1 MRIAVRVA
9 CLALVTLT
17 AACHREPLITTRLV
31 DGRAS
36 PASNGWPLFLVEV
49 HRNRLAPFQGMDRLW
64 RRFERVDTVPYVRSL
79 GAVAVLGDTMVI
91 GVGGFSNTAFQYD
104 LRTRTL
110 TRSPQPAWLD
120 SGAYTPPAS
129 LAPQGQYIVYLANQ
143 PDATTRLAVRSWPD
157 GRVAAQ
163 SPPVHLRTLL
173 GPKHGGAIWWQN
185 AESFFASFPVSDSGP
200 SWARVNGR
208 VASRG
213 VELAWT
219 IYPDLNP
226 ETAAQPSRPAEPVNN
241 PAGDTARWA
250 SAEREIVQLPLST
263 FPELPA
269 AFVRELAGCT
279 VPQTYVTSRPH
290 NVIHGTFASS
300 QQLDWAVLC
309 SRGGESVIRIWW
321 GGPAQCPRDLQPA
334 ANTGYL
340 QGIGEGKI
348 GFSRY
353 LGTTDFYHN
362 YGDESAPSSV
372 IHEGTVKLE
381 HDAIEDSFA
390 EKGSTIWMCRNG
402 TWVSFSGAD

>member
-1 MRIAVRVA
+1 MRIAVRVT
-9 CLALVTLT
+9 CLALVTVT
-17 AACHREPLITTRLV
+17 AACRREPLITTRLV

-49 HRNRLAPFQGMDRLW
+49 HRNGLAPFQGMDRLW
-64 RRFERVDTVPYVRSL
+64 KRFERVDTVPYVRSL

-104 LRTRTL
+104 LRTKAL

-143 PDATTRLAVRSWPD
+143 ADGMTRLAVRSWPD

-163 SPPVHLRTLL
+163 SPPIHLRTFF
-173 GPKHGGAIWWQN
+173 GPERGGAIWWQN
-185 AESFFASFPVSDSGP
+185 AESFYARFPVSDSGP
-200 SWARVNGR
+200 SWASVNGR
-208 VASRG
+208 VGSRG
-213 VELAWT
+213 VELDWK

-226 ETAAQPSRPAEPVNN
+226 QTVAEPPRPVAPVD
-241 PAGDTARWA
+241 PATDTARWA
-250 SAEREIVQLPLST
+250 RAEREIVQLPLSK

-269 AFVRELAGCT
+269 AFVRELEGCT

-300 QQLDWAVLC
+300 RQLDWAVLC
-309 SRGGESVIRIWW
+309 SRGGESVIRIFW
-321 GGPAQCPRDLQPA
+321 GGPVHCPRELQAA
-334 ANTGYL
+334 ANRGYL

-353 LGTTDFYHN
+353 IGMTDFYRN
-362 YGDESAPSSV
+362 YGDESDTATT
-372 IHEGTVKLE
+372 IGERTVKLE

-390 EKGSTIWMCRNG
+390 EKGSTIWLCRNG
-402 TWVSFSGAD
+402 RWISFSGAD